1 MFGIIILEMVNVL
14 VMIFGEVL
22 SLHTRTDSEVHFLA
36 AKMSIHSN
44 KLRNALKKAALLFI
58 LDVYVLHI

>member
-14 VMIFGEVL
+14 VMIFGKVL
-22 SLHTRTDSEVHFLA
+22 SLRTWTDSEVHFSA

-44 KLRNALKKAALLFI
+44 KLRNALQKAALLFI
-58 LDVYVLHI
+58 LDVYVPHI

>member
-14 VMIFGEVL
+14 VMIFGKVL
-22 SLHTRTDSEVHFLA
+22 SLRTWTDSEVHFSA

-44 KLRNALKKAALLFI
+44 KLRYELQKAALLFT